1 MRLTIN
7 GESREFPALSTAAT
21 VAILVE
27 QLALNGK
34 RIAVERNGEVV
45 PKSQHA
51 AVSLADGDRFEII
64 VAVGGG

>member
-7 GESREFPALSTAAT
+7 GESREFEFAAIST
-21 VAILVE
+21 VAGLVE
-27 QLALNGK
+27 HLALNGK
-34 RIAVERNGEVV
+34 RIAIERNGEVV

-51 AVSLADGDRFEII
+51 AVAVQEGDRFEII

>member
-1 MRLTIN
+1 MRITIN
-7 GESREFPALSTAAT
+7 GEARDFPAPSPAT

-45 PKSQHA
+45 PKSQHT
-51 AVSLADGDRFEII
+51 AVSVADGDRFEII

>member
-7 GESREFPALSTAAT
+7 GETRDFPALSTTAT
-21 VAILVE
+21 VAVLVE

-34 RIAVERNGEVV
+34 RIAIERNGEVV
-45 PKSQHA
+45 PKSRHA
-51 AVSLADGDRFEII
+51 AVSVGDGDRFEII